1 MGQMKPGRKPDPPLD
16 PGRYSWPG
24 RMHRNFG
31 IREDRVFAEISWKFR
46 VRFLEGEEGEKE
58 GQVPKIKEM
67 KIRIVSG

>member
-1 MGQMKPGRKPDPPLD
+1 
-16 PGRYSWPG
+16 
-24 RMHRNFG
+24 MHRNFG